1 MKKRWTHL
9 AARLVTALAVVL
21 LLVSTGAT
29 TSLRTVKSDIDENA
43 QLGFLKWWHENDL
56 QRGPKWITRN
66 LIVGEPIEVCSEK
79 FPLATAEA
87 VARWNNALKITAF
100 ALLSDHTACDTNHR
114 RWVPRDGVV
123 SLTVSL
129 GDGPTTLED
138 GEAVYQGLV
147 VGRGGDIDRRIKCN
161 DARSL
166 GCVWFDH
173 AKALPGRDNEWHTY
187 YGRAEI
193 VMNPRVYSVD
203 NRWWENLIR
212 DIAHELGHILAL
224 RDYFCHISGA
234 PTDVSKNPDRIK
246 PPTASMDTRTLMN
259 SFTERPVCNS
269 PHGRPTKLDLDDY
282 IKIYTP
288 AVVVVDGRGVD
299 GRRVNEPEVDG
310 QTVTLHWN
318 QANVFVES
326 DFEIQRKNG
335 AIWEM
340 EEIAD
345 ANTESITLTNQPIG
359 EQLYRIRARTLALCP
374 AGEDCRQMRK
384 HVYGG
389 SAEITVSVPPPAPTG
404 PTVTARTPV
413 SLTVSW
419 TVGVGA
425 SFHEVKATTR
435 ANCNEKSET
444 YETPSSNSA
453 TSHPLTDLTPN
464 TPYRLCVRSVRT
476 IGSDSFRSAWA
487 ETPETMTTAKLAV
500 PSTRSISDSDITTN
514 TITLRWSKVPDADG
528 YEVKRTTD
536 SGETEI
542 ESLPETARWHE
553 FDDLLPSKPYTFY
566 VRATFDAHS
575 SVTSAWASR
584 SATTS
589 AASAP
594 QPVDDPPSISLSVV
608 VKPKR
613 CYPDAT
619 VSVDWKVSD
628 ATGTP
633 TVTVNDDPVTTTP
646 TSITC
651 ESDIRSQPISVSA
664 RDSTGSSS
672 SYSTSVTVLEPPVM
686 PDVCLS
692 NMGVGTAA
700 YQTKTSCGAVTASD
714 LLSAIRGDN
723 PDSNVCTIWHR
734 RDGDWLNY
742 GVTLDGQ
749 VVPGSVDYTI
759 NPGDL
764 LTLGRCISTSDGA
777 GGASGNEP
785 PSCPDALKPASG
797 PVVIDVASTD
807 CATVRG
813 GGAAQISRGDYTL
826 NLTLPSERDWWAL
839 APTIYHD
846 NPGGAFI
853 FLDLTTGGW
862 LALNPADAAELAR
875 HAPADADGL
884 PALLDAL
891 AASASP
897 PATE

>member
-1 MKKRWTHL
+1 MKKRWAHL
-9 AARLVTALAVVL
+9 ATRLVTALAVVL

-29 TSLRTVKSDIDENA
+29 TSLRTAKSDIDENA
-43 QLGFLKWWHENDL
+43 QLGFLRWWHENDR

-100 ALLSDHTACDTNHR
+100 VLLGDHTACDTNHR
-114 RWVPRDGVV
+114 RWVPRDGIV

-129 GDGPTTLED
+129 GDGPTTLEG
-138 GEAVYQGLV
+138 GETVYQGLV
-147 VGRGGDIDRRIKCN
+147 VGRGGDIDLRMECN
-161 DARSL
+161 ATRSF
-166 GCVWFDH
+166 GCASFDH
-173 AKALPGRDNEWHTY
+173 ARALPGRDNEWHTY

-193 VMNPRVYSVD
+193 VMNPNPYSAD
-203 NRWWENLIR
+203 SRWWENLIR

-224 RDYFCHISGA
+224 RDYFCHIPGS

-246 PPTASMDTRTLMN
+246 PPTALMDTRTLMN
-259 SFTERPVCNS
+259 SFTARTVCNS
-269 PHGRPTKLDLDDY
+269 PDGRPTKLDLDDY
-282 IKIYTP
+282 VKIYTP
-288 AVVVVDGRGVD
+288 AIVTRVRG
-299 GRRVNEPEVDG
+299 EADG
-310 QTVTLHWN
+310 QVVTLHWN

-514 TITLRWSKVPDADG
+514 TITLRWSAVADADG
-528 YEVKRTTD
+528 YEVKATKRANCNLE
-536 SGETEI
+536 SETYGTPNPKNAT
-542 ESLPETARWHE
+542 SHRFPRLTSNTSYR
-553 FDDLLPSKPYTFY
+553 LC
-566 VRATFDAHS
+566 VRATLDAHS
-575 SVTSAWASR
+575 AAKSAWASR
-584 SATTS
+584 SAKTAT
-589 AASAP
+589 P
-594 QPVDDPPSISLSVV
+594 PPTPDPDPDPDPPPRSI
-608 VKPKR
+608 
-613 CYPDAT
+613 
-619 VSVDWKVSD
+619 VD
-628 ATGTP
+628 
-633 TVTVNDDPVTTTP
+633 
-646 TSITC
+646 
-651 ESDIRSQPISVSA
+651 
-664 RDSTGSSS
+664 
-672 SYSTSVTVLEPPVM
+672 
-686 PDVCLS
+686 CLS
-692 NMGVGTAA
+692 NPVLDEFTTWLNNGSQCGT
-700 YQTKTSCGAVTASD
+700 STASLLWAALVDRNIAIGCIRKWD
-714 LLSAIRGDN
+714 LSSRGRVGYESGGTDFDIPIGIVLFLRTSAC
-723 PDSNVCTIWHR
+723 P
-734 RDGDWLNY
+734 
-742 GVTLDGQ
+742 
-749 VVPGSVDYTI
+749 P
-759 NPGDL
+759 
-764 LTLGRCISTSDGA
+764 DGA
-777 GGASGNEP
+777 AAGSADAGA
-785 PSCPDALKPASG
+785 PSCADAVKPASG
-797 PVVIDVASTD
+797 AAVVSVGSAACSI
-807 CATVRG
+807 VRG
-813 GGAAQISRGDYTL
+813 GGAVEVSDGTGTL
-826 NLTLPSERDWWAL
+826 SLTLSAERDWLAL
-839 APTIYHD
+839 AAPHSAESD
-846 NPGGAFI
+846 DDAFWLI
-853 FLDLTTGGW
+853 DLSTGGW

-884 PALLDAL
+884 PALLDAI
-891 AASASP
+891 AASASVP
-897 PATE
+897 E